1 MHFTKTDIRF
11 FTQQEDCT
19 TYMCDFSA
27 SWFSKFVAPDYVLRG
42 DGDRMQV
49 TCHRDTFLQSFNL
62 IDDTEL
68 EFMVEIREQDEGV
81 LKVMKTR
88 DMVIVESSMVF
99 RIDQDVICDET
110 YIFPNDQLLIKAR
123 LDSMNQVKHIF
134 RQNAKAETLALDFT
148 PT

>member
-1 MHFTKTDIRF
+1 M
-11 FTQQEDCT
+11 
-19 TYMCDFSA
+19 
-27 SWFSKFVAPDYVLRG
+27 
-42 DGDRMQV
+42 
-49 TCHRDTFLQSFNL
+49 QSFNL

-123 LDSMNQVKHIF
+123 LDSMN
-134 RQNAKAETLALDFT
+134 
-148 PT
+148 

>member
-42 DGDRMQV
+42 EGDRMQV

-68 EFMVEIREQDEGV
+68 EFMVEIREQDEGA
-81 LKVMKTR
+81 LKVLKTR

-110 YIFPNDQLLIKAR
+110 YIFPND
-123 LDSMNQVKHIF
+123 
-134 RQNAKAETLALDFT
+134 
-148 PT
+148 

>member
-1 MHFTKTDIRF
+1 MSFQIKDKKKIQLLRKCVSILTQDSEELSMHFTKTDIRF

-27 SWFSKFVAPDYVLRG
+27 PWFSKFVAPDYVTRG
-42 DGDRMQV
+42 EGDRMQV

-68 EFMVEIREQDEGV
+68 EFMVEIRQEDEGA

-99 RIDQDVICDET
+99 RIDQEVICDET
-110 YIFPNDQLLIKAR
+110 YIFPND
-123 LDSMNQVKHIF
+123 
-134 RQNAKAETLALDFT
+134 
-148 PT
+148 

>member
-1 MHFTKTDIRF
+1 MSFQIKDKRKIQLLRKCVTILTQDSEELSMHFTKTDIRF

-19 TYMCDFSA
+19 TYMCDFGA
-27 SWFSKFVAPDYVLRG
+27 SWFSKFVAPEFVTRG
-42 DGDRMQV
+42 DCERLQV

-68 EFMVEIREQDEGV
+68 EFLVEIREQDEGV

-99 RIDQDVICDET
+99 RVD
-110 YIFPNDQLLIKAR
+110 
-123 LDSMNQVKHIF
+123 
-134 RQNAKAETLALDFT
+134 
-148 PT
+148 